1 VADDYIGINSNGVAA
16 ANSGNG
22 IYVAATSS
30 NNDIGYNP
38 SAASN
43 VVSNVISGNSGDGI
57 DVNGSSHN
65 TLVDNYVGTDPTGTK
80 AIANGG
86 SGIVLTG
93 HAGDNELGG
102 TVFTDSNTG
111 EQNNPTGSKGT
122 TDPVFVVPPL
132 GNLVSGNSQ
141 NGVLI
146 DDGSRNNVLNGN
158 FIGTT
163 SNGDTKLG
171 NGQDGVDIDGANNN
185 SLIGC
190 QVTNEPFVYYNVA
203 SGNGANGLEVTDSD
217 NTTIY
222 ANFFGISAD
231 NSKAIGN
238 ALNGILVDGS
248 SRNTTVGNIIP
259 LGNVEAGNGENGI
272 DVAGT
277 ASRFTTFNS
286 FGGLFAFGGAAP
298 NGNDGLL
305 ITATGGN
312 QTVRTNVFSGN
323 SNNGIEIGGNASGI
337 TVDPVI
343 AGLDTKGTSLLPNG
357 GDGLLIDG
365 TAHGNIVGGYLPSVI
380 PQNTFSG
387 NVGYGVAIV
396 GHAYLNQ
403 VFNTYIGTSIGGT
416 DADGN
421 LAGGVLVGGSA
432 FANIIGGIANGS
444 AKPVADLISANQ
456 GNGITLGADTTFS
469 FVLNNLIGFDRR
481 GHPVLPNTGIPIAT
495 DGSKFNVILGN
506 QIAGPPESGA
516 NQNGATINPAVGLVS
531 PEMSFFLRPIQT
543 APGEAPH
550 HRLTLRRMPRH
561 WGRPGVCR
569 PAWMTWCHSA
579 ASLVSTRAP
588 MRWLPSAVSARIMA
602 SLGRSSREPVRSRTL

>member
-1 VADDYIGINSNGVAA
+1 
-16 ANSGNG
+16 
-22 IYVAATSS
+22 
-30 NNDIGYNP
+30 
-38 SAASN
+38 
-43 VVSNVISGNSGDGI
+43 
-57 DVNGSSHN
+57 
-65 TLVDNYVGTDPTGTK
+65 
-80 AIANGG
+80 
-86 SGIVLTG
+86 
-93 HAGDNELGG
+93 
-102 TVFTDSNTG
+102 
-111 EQNNPTGSKGT
+111 
-122 TDPVFVVPPL
+122 
-132 GNLVSGNSQ
+132 
-141 NGVLI
+141 
-146 DDGSRNNVLNGN
+146 
-158 FIGTT
+158 
-163 SNGDTKLG
+163 
-171 NGQDGVDIDGANNN
+171 
-185 SLIGC
+185 
-190 QVTNEPFVYYNVA
+190 
-203 SGNGANGLEVTDSD
+203 
-217 NTTIY
+217 
-222 ANFFGISAD
+222 
-231 NSKAIGN
+231 
-238 ALNGILVDGS
+238 VDGS

-495 DGSKFNVILGN
+495 DGSKFNVILAN

-516 NQNGATINPAVGLVS
+516 NQHGATINPAVGLVS

-569 PAWMTWCHSA
+569 PAWMTRCDSA